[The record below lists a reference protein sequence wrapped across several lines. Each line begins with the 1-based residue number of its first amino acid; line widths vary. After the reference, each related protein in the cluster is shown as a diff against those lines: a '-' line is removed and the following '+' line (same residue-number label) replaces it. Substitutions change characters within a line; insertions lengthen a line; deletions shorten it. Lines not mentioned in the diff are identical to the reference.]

1 MAYPTS
7 TICRSSIRN
16 EEEKGVRYRFLVPE
30 IFLANLFLGRIVVS
44 KSKAL
49 GNLFHAGFIPKE
61 NFRFNT
67 SV

>member
-1 MAYPTS
+1 MHG
-7 TICRSSIRN
+7 

-30 IFLANLFLGRIVVS
+30 IFLANLFLGRIVDS
-44 KSKAL
+44 NSKAL

>member
-1 MAYPTS
+1 MHG
-7 TICRSSIRN
+7 
-16 EEEKGVRYRFLVPE
+16 EEAKGVRYRFLVPE
-30 IFLANLFLGRIVVS
+30 IFLANLFLGRIVDA